1 MEMEPTGFWNKIMK
15 QNKGLTYTSRVHQWG
30 HDERFD
36 DESIGISQVLDMPI
50 DSSFVVPDIWLND
63 AK

>member
-1 MEMEPTGFWNKIMK
+1 VSISGGTP
-15 QNKGLTYTSRVHQWG
+15 
-30 HDERFD
+30 DERLD